1 MRGRIDPS
9 QRKKVLTPVLI
20 CVLFAGLLFVYY
32 GSFFRPRLEKVSE
45 KDGEIE
51 LGRSSRKLGSHPDEE
66 IKSFSIVG
74 DEEVK
79 GGNGEEAAGAANE
92 DFFAEEGN
100 DTRTKA
106 FPVCDNRLS
115 ELIPCLD
122 RNLIYQLKMKLDLGL
137 MEHYERHCP
146 PQERRYNCLIP
157 PPPGYK
163 VPIPWPRS
171 RDEVW
176 KINIPHTH
184 LAQEKSDQ
192 NWMVVNGDKINFP
205 GGGTHFHNGADKYI
219 AALARML
226 KIPNEHLS
234 NAGKIRNVLDVGCG
248 VASFGAYLL
257 PLDIVAMSLAPNDVH
272 QNQIQ
277 FALERG
283 IPSTLGVLGT
293 MRLPYPSRSFEM
305 AHCSRCRID
314 WLQRDGILLLEL
326 DRVLRPGGY
335 FAYSSPEAYMQDEE
349 DLQIWKAMSD
359 LVKRMCWKIA
369 SKKDQTVIWVKP
381 LTNSCYLK
389 RAPDTKPPLC
399 SPDDD
404 PDAVWQVPMKACIT
418 PYSDQV
424 HHAKGS
430 GLVPWPKRLTVAPP
444 RLEDLS
450 ISEGDFKKDTVV
462 WQQRVNFYWEQMNSE
477 IQNDTF
483 RNIMDMK
490 ANLGGFA
497 AALKEKDVWVM
508 NAVPEN
514 SQNTL
519 KVIYDRGLLGT
530 VHNWCEAFSTYP
542 RTYDLL
548 HAWTVFSDISE
559 KGCSIEDLLIE
570 MDRILRPTRFVII
583 RDKPSIINYIMN
595 YLPALRWDSWKLT
608 VEPEADPLSSDSE
621 TILFVRKQMWVP
633 EESQ

>member
-1 MRGRIDPS
+1 MRARGEVNP
-9 QRKKVLTPVLI
+9 RKKLLAPVLI

-32 GSFFRPRLEKVSE
+32 GTFFKPRLQKGASGIDTSADAAALA
-45 KDGEIE
+45 KY
-51 LGRSSRKLGSHPDEE
+51 SRKLGSSGEEDESQVNNFN
-66 IKSFSIVG
+66 ILNDG
-74 DEEVK
+74 DEKSGEARIGGGEVFS
-79 GGNGEEAAGAANE
+79 EER
-92 DFFAEEGN
+92 N
-100 DTRTKA
+100 DTIPKT
-106 FPVCDNRLS
+106 FPVCDSKLS

-157 PPPGYK
+157 PPQGYK
-163 VPIPWPRS
+163 VPIPWPAS

-176 KINIPHTH
+176 KVNIPHTH
-184 LAQEKSDQ
+184 LANEKSDQ
-192 NWMVVNGDKINFP
+192 NWMVVNEDKINFP

-226 KIPNEHLS
+226 KFPLENLS
-234 NAGKIRNVLDVGCG
+234 NAGKLRTVLDVGCG

-257 PLDIVAMSLAPNDVH
+257 PLEIMAMSLAPNDVH

-293 MRLPYPSRSFEM
+293 MRLPYPSRSFEL

-349 DLQIWKAMSD
+349 DLQIWHAMSD

-369 SKKDQTVIWVKP
+369 AKRDQTVIWQKP

-404 PDAVWQVPMKACIT
+404 PDAVWQVRMKACIT
-418 PYSDQV
+418 PYSDQM

-430 GLVPWPKRLTVAPP
+430 GLVPWPKRLTASPP
-444 RLEDLS
+444 RLEDLG
-450 ISEGDFKKDTVV
+450 ISEGDFKKDTV
-462 WQQRVNFYWEQMNSE
+462 MNVV
-477 IQNDTF
+477 
-483 RNIMDMK
+483 
-490 ANLGGFA
+490 L
-497 AALKEKDVWVM
+497 
-508 NAVPEN
+508 EN
-514 SQNTL
+514 GPNTL
-519 KVIYDRGLLGT
+519 KVVYDRGLLGS

-559 KGCSIEDLLIE
+559 KDCSIEDLLIE
-570 MDRILRPTRFVII
+570 MDRIVRPKSLCDYQRQAF
-583 RDKPSIINYIMN
+583 NN
-595 YLPALRWDSWKLT
+595 KLHQ
-608 VEPEADPLSSDSE
+608 E
-621 TILFVRKQMWVP
+621 LFASLAVGFMDVVC
-633 EESQ
+633 